1 MTGIDSIAILDCG
14 AQYTK
19 VIDRR
24 VRELSV
30 KSEVL
35 PISTSAKNLHG
46 FNGIILSGGPKSV
59 WDGDSLEYDRRIFEL
74 NIPILGICYGMHLI
88 NRHFG
93 GVVSPGVRN
102 EYGETDIDVSSDC
115 PLFDGLKE
123 SQRVL
128 MSHGDSV
135 DKLADGFEVCA
146 SSGKIAAAVYNEKM
160 SVYGVQF
167 HPEVDLTV
175 NGFSMLKNFLRIVCG
190 LSGNYILGDRITTV
204 IENIKKQVGDGR
216 VLVLVSG
223 GVDSAVTA
231 ALLLRALDNNRIYAI
246 HVDHGLMRKDES
258 DIICRQLEHFGLNN
272 LIRENAADK
281 FLDSIVEINGNKI
294 GPLTSIIDPEE
305 KRNLI
310 GQIFVKVIQE
320 VSGRLNLDPENTYW
334 AQGTLRPDL
343 IESGNPDVSGVAHKI
358 KTHHNDVEMIRQARA
373 RGMVVET
380 NWDWHKD
387 EVRRVAR
394 KLGIDEKIASR
405 QPFPGPGLAI
415 RMICHDGNQNIE
427 QGIID
432 KYNTALSEYGG
443 DYNGDV
449 LPIRS
454 VGVQGDNRS
463 YRHLAVLWGK
473 GLQLDWDNIYKIGT
487 DIPNHIRGINRVAY
501 VLNKTE
507 VSGKIKTYKN
517 NINRE
522 NLQLLRE
529 LDYVVTEKL
538 NKPPMSQVLAVL
550 VPIGVDKMFS
560 IAVRTFITNDFM
572 TGRPAFIGQD
582 VENDV
587 IASLVDEIESNF
599 PEIDL
604 ILYDITS
611 KPPATVEW
619 E

>member
-14 AQYTK
+14 GQYTK

-30 KSEVL
+30 RSEVL
-35 PISTSAKNLHG
+35 PINTSAKNLHG
-46 FNGIILSGGPKSV
+46 YHGIILSGGPKSV
-59 WDGDSLEYDRRIFEL
+59 WDGDSLEYDREIFKL

-115 PLFDGLKE
+115 PLFNGLKE

-128 MSHGDSV
+128 MSHGDSI
-135 DKLADGFEVCA
+135 DKLADGFKVCA
-146 SSGKIAAAVYNEKM
+146 SSDKIAAAVYNEKT

-175 NGFSMLKNFLRIVCG
+175 NGIMILNNFLRNVCG
-190 LSGNYILGDRITTV
+190 LSGNYILEDRITSA
-204 IENIKKQVGDGR
+204 IEKIKKQVGDGR

-231 ALLLRALDNNRIYAI
+231 ALLLKALDNDRIYAI

-258 DIICRQLEHFGLNN
+258 DVICQQLEHFGLKN

-310 GQIFVKVIQE
+310 GQVFVKVIQE
-320 VSGRLNLDPENTYW
+320 VSDRLNLDPENTYW

-373 RGMVVET
+373 KGMVVET

-415 RMICHDGNQNIE
+415 RMICHDGSHNIE
-427 QGIID
+427 SGVID
-432 KYNTALSEYGG
+432 KYNTALSEYGA
-443 DYNGDV
+443 DYYGDV

-463 YRHLAVLWGK
+463 YRHLAVLWGM
-473 GLQLDWDNIYKIGT
+473 GLRLNWDKIYKIGT
-487 DIPNHIRGINRVAY
+487 YIPNHIRGINRVAY

-507 VSGKIKTYKN
+507 VSGKIKAYKM
-517 NINRE
+517 NISRE
-522 NLQLLRE
+522 NLRLLRE
-529 LDYVVTEKL
+529 LDHIVTEKL

-550 VPIGVDKMFS
+550 VPIGIDKKYS
-560 IAVRTFITNDFM
+560 VAIRTFITNDFM

-582 VENDV
+582 VENYV